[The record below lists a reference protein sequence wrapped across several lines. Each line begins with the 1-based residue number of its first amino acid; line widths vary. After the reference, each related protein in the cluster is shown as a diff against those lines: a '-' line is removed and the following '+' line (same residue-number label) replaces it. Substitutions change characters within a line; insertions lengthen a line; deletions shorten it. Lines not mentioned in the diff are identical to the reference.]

1 MKVPEFDRKWCF
13 RLVIFTKNEY
23 KYIFSHCINRS
34 FYLFFFHL
42 FSFTRHL
49 HRWFMHQPRMLLFFF
64 HSKLLLICMP
74 SHPLFV
80 NPDRIQDENSKKG
93 FPRGQIDIDD
103 IDYRRL
109 VETIQSLFSTCL
121 RWQSF
126 VPQNIFHIRVPRV
139 YSVPC
144 FFQTS
149 RHATAVRATWIENM
163 SQFNEFPRV
172 GETISIFKLAIEYG
186 LVDQVEFRR
195 INRCT
200 SWTVFFVAHRLANL

>member
-1 MKVPEFDRKWCF
+1 
-13 RLVIFTKNEY
+13 
-23 KYIFSHCINRS
+23 
-34 FYLFFFHL
+34 
-42 FSFTRHL
+42 
-49 HRWFMHQPRMLLFFF
+49 MHQPRMLLFFF
-64 HSKLLLICMP
+64 TLSSFICMP

-172 GETISIFKLAIEYG
+172 GKTISIFKLAIEYG